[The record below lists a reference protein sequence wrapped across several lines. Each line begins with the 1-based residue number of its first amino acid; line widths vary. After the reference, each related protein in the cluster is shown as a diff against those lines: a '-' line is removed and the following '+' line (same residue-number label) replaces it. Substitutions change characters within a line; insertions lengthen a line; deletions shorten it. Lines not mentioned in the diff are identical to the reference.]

1 MPDFGGTVSIMKKNL
16 FIALFVACFAVSIP
30 NGFASLAQNPS
41 VVQAQN
47 WLDNLKTAKSR
58 FEQIDYQGNV
68 MRGTFYINRPGR
80 LRFEYDAPTKDYIVA
95 DGVQIHF
102 FDGDSQQ
109 VNSAPIGSTLADFIL
124 RDGRRFDE
132 SVNVKS
138 VNTRANGMIDITV
151 EQVDQPGS
159 GELTLNFSNNPFV
172 LKSWQIKDAQGLI
185 TTMVLQNFDRDT
197 KISPSLFTMNNRNL
211 NQ

>member
-1 MPDFGGTVSIMKKNL
+1 MPDFGGTVLLMKTALIPIL
-16 FIALFVACFAVSIP
+16 FLLYLAMPLTAGAT
-30 NGFASLAQNPS
+30 SLSQNQS
-41 VVQAQN
+41 VIQAQN
-47 WLDNLKTAKSR
+47 WLDDLKTAKSR

-80 LRFEYDAPTKDYIVA
+80 LRFEYDAPTRDYIVA

-102 FDGDSQQ
+102 YDGDSGQ

-124 RDGRRFDE
+124 REGRRFDE
-132 SVNVKS
+132 SVTVKS

-151 EQVDQPGS
+151 EQADQPGS
-159 GELTLNFSNNPFV
+159 GELTLNFSDNPFT
-172 LKSWQIKDAQGLI
+172 LKSWKIMDAQGL
-185 TTMVLQNFDRDT
+185 TTTIVLQNFDRDI
-197 KISPSLFTMNNRNL
+197 KINPALFTIDNRNL